1 MAVGLSFGVEGQPV
15 GGNAGYEIGRGP
27 RTGRHGKL
35 RLGDDGSRIERR
47 TIIKTAEA
55 KVYTELVAIR
65 AREAMPSGWAPEE
78 LIVVELYFFLG
89 REIDCDNRM
98 KFIDDGIQLGT
109 GVNDKW
115 FLPRAMTKVAGLR
128 PPSRRVVVS
137 IVDLASV
144 ASAPAS

>member
-1 MAVGLSFGVEGQPV
+1 MRWSFEVEGQPV
-15 GGNAGYEIGRGP
+15 SWNAGYEIGRVP

-89 REIDCDNRM
+89 RDIDCDNTM